1 MSKENKLEKPAN
13 KRPNRTN
20 PENAEKPLPSGQA
33 KVVSTE
39 EPTVKVREWASHLS
53 AETRN
58 ASWIDDGYVMP
69 DEVSALCRRLA
80 SERGGLHALIGYQ
93 GVGKTSAMLSI
104 PIELRK
110 PRPAEP
116 NQKAAPSKPIFLFKW
131 DRLGNLTSKLL
142 RQSDNLGEKLRRSYY
157 GSLQEALDKK
167 TDLKPKSTLS
177 IRESLNEISQQITLL
192 QSLTSLDFSEAEKR
206 LGRNLVERLRYESF
220 LRTLGQA
227 QAILIDLP
235 DYSKTDMRR
244 VSSDLEAIY
253 WIWNELAHLPT
264 SPNVV
269 ISFQKEMFRGHYF
282 LGKMNR
288 IELKPLKPEKL
299 VEACKKRFPEFKVFT
314 EDALLL
320 VARMGR
326 GIFRRFLRYITL
338 ALDHQERTSTPLPIT
353 TDQVREAIPPHILAE
368 DMDQQLTEIFPRQPD
383 MRTEAVKLLQHL
395 EEHGQTAQTK
405 IKELLHVP
413 DYTVSR
419 LVNKLEDY
427 RYVKRERKGI
437 ENIIALETP

>member
-1 MSKENKLEKPAN
+1 MSEEEKSGKPAS
-13 KRPNRTN
+13 KTPMRRSSKKTDKPQSS
-20 PENAEKPLPSGQA
+20 ENA
-33 KVVSTE
+33 
-39 EPTVKVREWASHLS
+39 PTIENPTLEVRKWASHLS
-53 AETRN
+53 AETRDI
-58 ASWIDDGYVMP
+58 SWIDNWYVMP
-69 DEVSALCRRLA
+69 DEVSILSRRLT

-93 GVGKTSAMLSI
+93 GVGKTSAMVSI

-116 NQKAAPSKPIFLFKW
+116 NQKATPSKPIFLLKW
-131 DRLGNLTSKLL
+131 DRLGNLASKLL
-142 RQSDNLGEKLRRSYY
+142 RQSDDLGEELRRSHY
-157 GSLQEALDKK
+157 GSLREALDRK

-177 IRESLNEISQQITLL
+177 IGESLNEISQRVTLL
-192 QSLTSLDFSEAEKR
+192 QSLTSLDFSEAEKG
-206 LGRNLVERLRYESF
+206 LGRDLVERLRYESF

-253 WIWNELAHLPT
+253 WIWNELAHLPAP
-264 SPNVV
+264 PNVV

-299 VEACKKRFPEFKVFT
+299 VEACKKRFPDLKVFT

-320 VARMGR
+320 LARMSR
-326 GIFRRFLRYITL
+326 GIFRRFLRYTTL
-338 ALDHQERTSTPLPIT
+338 ALDYQERTSTPLPIT
-353 TDQVREAIPPHILAE
+353 ADQVREAIPPHILAE

-395 EEHGQTAQTK
+395 EEHRQTAQTK

-413 DYTVSR
+413 DYKVSR